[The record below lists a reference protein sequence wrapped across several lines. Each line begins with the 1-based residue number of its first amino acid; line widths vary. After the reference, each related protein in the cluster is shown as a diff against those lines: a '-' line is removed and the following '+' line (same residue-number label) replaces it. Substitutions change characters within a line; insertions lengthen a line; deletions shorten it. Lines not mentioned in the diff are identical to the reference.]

1 MPVEVDGHELV
12 FRFRRPTQREWLEV
26 LPAMTAIDSTMRT
39 WALNAARA
47 TASGES
53 IPRLSIGWEDVEPV
67 RVFVADHIRGVDG
80 LSYGDAAVAWPEL
93 AEEDRAQVLD
103 LLVGHAPQRLDH
115 NLQLRPRLRTLTDR
129 ITRCS
134 CRQSLT
140 RLADEPA
147 RPVKLPSHILT
158 CALTLV
164 VVDHPRQLDQ

>member
-1 MPVEVDGHELV
+1 MLDLKSIKSRGGEMPVEVDGHELV

-80 LSYGDAAVAWPEL
+80 LSYGDESVAWPDL
-93 AEEDRAQVLD
+93 AEDDKVQVLD
-103 LLVGHAPQRLDH
+103 LLDFEHLIKLAAAIHESARLKGD
-115 NLQLRPRLRTLTDR
+115 
-129 ITRCS
+129 
-134 CRQSLT
+134 
-140 RLADEPA
+140 A
-147 RPVKLPSHILT
+147 KKK
-158 CALTLV
+158 
-164 VVDHPRQLDQ
+164 